1 MRLFV
6 MIFLLIVLFVFMIQ
20 NWLDVSIVFFSY
32 SFTLPISVLMFI
44 TFSIGWGIASLIKF
58 LSIFKL
64 ENENEKLK
72 EEIKNLKLKED
83 A

>member
-1 MRLFV
+1 M
-6 MIFLLIVLFVFMIQ
+6 
-20 NWLDVSIVFFSY
+20 
-32 SFTLPISVLMFI
+32 LPISVLMFI